1 MSVKTGDRIEVVGQ
15 RYIVREVDRK
25 LGVVWATDKWNGR
38 HAISIYEISDILG
51 KDAHIINALRA
62 VA

>member
-15 RYIVREVDRK
+15 RYIVRGVDKK
-25 LGVVWATDKWNGR
+25 LGVVWATDTLNGR
-38 HAISIYEISDILG
+38 HAISIYAISDILR